1 MIYSSINDN
10 NRYSDI
16 QPPNHNRTISI
27 ERKSAITMT
36 LTSPIE
42 TKAVTF
48 TSSNEN
54 ISYHKRAS
62 NTIDNNNNMPT
73 KSNLYNNYERNN
85 FTNYINDTKSLFSEI
100 ISNDNYNTDTVL
112 NSLSTTNNLILGGL
126 KTLNIDSNE
135 SSSII
140 NKSIEDL
147 QGTTLLLSKD
157 NIDMINLQK
166 SILKSNR
173 IMIIQNAIS
182 QQYNLIMTFDKKDD
196 NVGFNF
202 KMYPENKYISLKK
215 RSLFIIRIL
224 TLFLSDNGFEIP
236 NTFFIRLYNEQGRE
250 EFRNSLRN
258 YLYSILGSKPRLF
271 FKEDEKKYIMFES

>member
-1 MIYSSINDN
+1 MYSNNINDN

-48 TSSNEN
+48 ASSNEN
-54 ISYHKRAS
+54 ISYPTY
-62 NTIDNNNNMPT
+62 TIDNNSNMPT
-73 KSNLYNNYERNN
+73 INLYNNYEGNK

-100 ISNDNYNTDTVL
+100 ISNDNYNTDSVL

-135 SSSII
+135 SSSNI

-157 NIDMINLQK
+157 NINLINLQK

-196 NVGFNF
+196 NVGFDF

-215 RSLFIIRIL
+215 RSLFIIKIL
-224 TLFLSDNGFEIP
+224 TLFLSENGFEIP